1 MENITLKNVSF
12 AYSEEKI
19 LDHINLTLFENKFN
33 TLLGPSGCGKTTIL
47 RLVAGFLTPNEG
59 KILIGEKDITNF
71 LPEKRNISTVF
82 QNYALF
88 QNMSVKQNVAYGL
101 KVRKVSKYIIE
112 QKCAEYLSLVRME
125 KYADKGIDELSGGQ
139 QQRVAIAR
147 ALATEPK
154 MLLMDEPMSNLDAAL
169 RVEMREEIREIQQK
183 IGITTLFI
191 THDQEEALA
200 VSDYIAVMS
209 KGKVLQHGTPQEIY
223 FKPVNTQVAHAVG
236 STNNLTKKQS
246 QILKN
251 IFGKELTDLRPES
264 LILQKEKC
272 SDAMV
277 EGQIQKVQFCGAHT
291 EYIVSVEEGELK
303 VVELNSYDG
312 SNIKQCGDQ
321 VFIGRR

>member
-1 MENITLKNVSF
+1 MEHINLKNVSF
-12 AYSEEKI
+12 AYGEEKI
-19 LDHINLTLFENKFN
+19 LDDINLTLYENKFN

-47 RLVAGFLTPNEG
+47 RLIAGFLSPQHG
-59 KILIGEKDITNF
+59 KILIGDRDITNF
-71 LPEKRNISTVF
+71 QPEKRNISTVF

-101 KVRKVSKYIIE
+101 KVRKISKNIIE

-125 KYADKGIDELSGGQ
+125 AYADKGVDELSGGQ

-169 RVEMREEIREIQQK
+169 RVEMREEIREIQKK

-209 KGKVLQHGTPQEIY
+209 KGKVLQHGSPQEIY
-223 FKPVNTQVAHAVG
+223 FHPVNSQVAHAVG
-236 STNNLTKKQS
+236 STNHLSEKQIKIMK
-246 QILKN
+246 QV
-251 IFGKELTDLRPES
+251 FGHEVLDLRPES
-264 LILQKEKC
+264 LMLSKEKK

-277 EGQIQKVQFCGAHT
+277 SGFIKKVQFCGAHT
-291 EYIVSVEEGELK
+291 EYVVSVEDEDLK
-303 VVELNSYDG
+303 IVELNSYDG
-312 SNIKQCGDQ
+312 SNIKKNGAQ
-321 VFIGRR
+321 VYIGQR